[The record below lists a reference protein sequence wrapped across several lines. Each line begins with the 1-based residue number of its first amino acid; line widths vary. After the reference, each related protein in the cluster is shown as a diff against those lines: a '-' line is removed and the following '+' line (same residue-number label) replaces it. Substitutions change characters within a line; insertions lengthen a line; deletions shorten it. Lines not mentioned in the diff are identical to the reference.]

1 MSMLL
6 VRQHFIPVWCAF
18 SLLLKCAWMLLSLN
32 CCSKLWTSWFY
43 RIRCWFW
50 LEDSDCHSCLEWTM
64 LYFLSCSTCSRSSRA
79 TKWSLKMANAE
90 YFLWCNTFLM
100 SVYIIVTSMLY
111 TYVVIRFNHTLCVLY
126 CEIFAARTLELVC
139 CRRRESL
146 WRRKFFWVFEVYM
159 LLPSVYDVR
168 YEWQW
173 CC

>member
-1 MSMLL
+1 MFENVLNILRPQKEYFEMIALVDDLKCYWADHIFGEFYWRNFCLFWWLPILQLFYVQSNSMSMLL

-79 TKWSLKMANAE
+79 TKWSLEMLMLNIFFDVILFSCP
-90 YFLWCNTFLM
+90 YILLLLRCFILM
-100 SVYIIVTSMLY
+100 S
-111 TYVVIRFNHTLCVLY
+111 
-126 CEIFAARTLELVC
+126 
-139 CRRRESL
+139 
-146 WRRKFFWVFEVYM
+146 
-159 LLPSVYDVR
+159 
-168 YEWQW
+168 
-173 CC
+173 